1 MKHVAKG
8 ILTCSVNVNDYTNKY
23 PNFYILPYDPS
34 CPSVGRFV
42 GRSVGWL
49 AGSFVS
55 HNFLKEWEG
64 TFSFLL
70 EHLVIKKDSKK
81 AAALKPKPKRITD
94 NGRCPIILASINS
107 RIMLRLYESRL

>member
-42 GRSVGWL
+42 GLSVGWL
-49 AGSFVS
+49 AGSFVG
-55 HNFLKEWEG
+55 HNFLKE
-64 TFSFLL
+64 L

-81 AAALKPKPKRITD
+81 AAALNPKPKRITD

-107 RIMLRLYESRL
+107 RIMLRL